1 MNQNVSVD
9 LQKGFRQEI
18 QKADQIAA
26 ILCLVQEVLNY
37 SDDERLFPAIS
48 LLVELMDAHTQNLAA
63 LIGRLEANK

>member
-26 ILCLVQEVLNY
+26 ILCLVQEVLYCN
-37 SDDERLFPAIS
+37 DDNRIFFAVS
-48 LLVELMDAHTQNLAA
+48 LLIDLMEAHIQSLAA